1 MKSRTYLE
9 IIQFCENLSF
19 SQLKAFKEMY
29 KLDKNKEFSSVPTMA
44 KAMYED
50 ILKIIYDAG
59 KSMEMKPKLYL
70 NKV

>member
-29 KLDKNKEFSSVPTMA
+29 KLDKNKEFLIATEV
-44 KAMYED
+44 
-50 ILKIIYDAG
+50 LKIKTRRLI
-59 KSMEMKPKLYL
+59 ERRE
-70 NKV
+70 